1 MSSEVFDGYNSVT
14 FSGISRTP
22 QTVDDSTSPVNNVRP
37 GGPSFILYKV
47 NVGAT
52 GMTIGIG
59 ALCEKRESIVL
70 AADKRVQ
77 ISQGRFRI
85 DDCQKIFDLPHGFF
99 GVTAAS
105 PDAQR
110 LVLEICLRLSRLPK
124 NRYGLSA
131 VERIVRQ
138 AQRQLKSLRP
148 LHLDMQVIVAGF
160 IDHFAFLCLVQDGL
174 PPDFDLS
181 PGHFIIGAGAALD
194 KAAREVMWMKRQQTE
209 KMSWQRTVFHVHESV
224 RIARS
229 MTEDVGPPADYVV
242 LHRSG
247 MLEIPPDCEPLARW
261 SERFATDSS
270 SLDGQEFKTE
280 LMSAARRIEST
291 RTS

>member
-1 MSSEVFDGYNSVT
+1 
-14 FSGISRTP
+14 
-22 QTVDDSTSPVNNVRP
+22 
-37 GGPSFILYKV
+37 
-47 NVGAT
+47 
-52 GMTIGIG
+52 MTIGIG
-59 ALCEKRESIVL
+59 ALCERRGTIVL

-124 NRYGLSA
+124 SRCGLST

-148 LHLDMQVIVAGF
+148 LRLDMQVIVAGF
-160 IDHFAFLCLVQDGL
+160 LDHYAFLCLVQDGL
-174 PPDFDLS
+174 APDFDLS

-194 KAAREVMWMKRQQTE
+194 AAARQVMWMKRQQTE

-242 LHRSG
+242 AQPSRIF
-247 MLEIPPDCEPLARW
+247 EIPPDAEPLARW
-261 SERFATDSS
+261 SERFTSDSS
-270 SLDGQEFKTE
+270 PLDGEEFKAE
-280 LMSAARRIEST
+280 LLTAARPVGTGRMS
-291 RTS
+291 